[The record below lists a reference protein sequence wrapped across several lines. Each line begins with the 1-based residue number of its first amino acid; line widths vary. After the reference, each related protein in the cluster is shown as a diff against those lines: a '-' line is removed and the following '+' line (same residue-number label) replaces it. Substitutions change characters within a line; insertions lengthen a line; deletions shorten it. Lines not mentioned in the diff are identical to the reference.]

1 MNKIFAGKKVK
12 LVGLAAILLLLLLDT
27 SFCFAETGVT
37 ARSIVLATH
46 QPLSGPA
53 KEYSAIGKSARA
65 YFKYV
70 NDQGGIHGR
79 VIDLKIVD
87 DRGHMG
93 LYFHRKLAIKF
104 AMWLDD
110 EFFDWVIDTIDE
122 ILHGKINFVKN
133 SISNIKSAEQKLKEA
148 IEKAKRDGNKD
159 AIAIIN
165 AYNAKEIAKSN
176 KTKAMKL
183 FSKQISMD
191 L

>member
-1 MNKIFAGKKVK
+1 MEKHENKTEQLKEMMYQESLIHFAFTQSNKNVMVNATEMAKVFDKRIDHFKKSTHAKKYIAFLQKKHNERTPNGGHSDVK
-12 LVGLAAILLLLLLDT
+12 I
-27 SFCFAETGVT
+27 
-37 ARSIVLATH
+37 I
-46 QPLSGPA
+46 
-53 KEYSAIGKSARA
+53 
-65 YFKYV
+65 
-70 NDQGGIHGR
+70 
-79 VIDLKIVD
+79 D

-93 LYFHRKLAIKF
+93 MYFHRKLAIKF

-133 SISNIKSAEQKLKEA
+133 SISNIKSAEQVLKEA

-159 AIAIIN
+159 AIAIID
-165 AYNAKEIAKSN
+165 AYNAKELAKSN